1 MKKLNLAGFLCG
13 VLLFTAF
20 GCEKNNNEIP
30 IEFTFRLLD
39 TLGNKSNTFNEGE
52 NIIFS
57 FLMENKS
64 SQDLNVENFF
74 PIEEFFKVYK
84 TNGEL
89 ISFGT
94 PYEGFCEIGFFAIPS
109 KGIMELKVPWVV
121 SDNPKH
127 YGFCLLKSS
136 DQITHLPKGKYFSA
150 FSTIFNID
158 GSETDT
164 KNFKVEF
171 TVK

>member
-1 MKKLNLAGFLCG
+1 MKKIKLIGSFCG
-13 VLLFTAF
+13 IFMLMAF
-20 GCEKNNNEIP
+20 GCEKNQNDLP
-30 IEFTFRLLD
+30 VEFTFRLLD
-39 TLGNKSNTFNEGE
+39 TLGNKSNTFSEGE

-57 FLMENKS
+57 FLMENKTP
-64 SQDLNVENFF
+64 QDIYVENFF
-74 PIEEFFKVYK
+74 PLEEFFKVYK

-94 PYEGFCEIGFFAIPS
+94 PYEGVCYIGFFPIPS
-109 KGIMELKVPWVV
+109 KGVMELKVPWVV

-127 YGFCLLKSS
+127 YGFCLSKSS